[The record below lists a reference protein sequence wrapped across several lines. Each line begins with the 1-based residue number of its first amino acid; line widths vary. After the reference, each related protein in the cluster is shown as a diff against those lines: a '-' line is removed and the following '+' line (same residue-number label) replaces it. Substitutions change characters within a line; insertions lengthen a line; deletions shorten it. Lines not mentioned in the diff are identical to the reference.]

1 MKARLALVAI
11 GLAGL
16 LGGASLLGCTTP
28 LIQQPEGASGYTLK
42 NGLSTKQFSVAAAN
56 PLATQAGYDILKAGG
71 SAVDAAIAVQMV
83 LGLVEPQSSGIGGGA
98 FLLHS
103 SGSQYGRGLQAFDG
117 RETAPALASPDL
129 FISKDGK
136 PMALIDAMVGG
147 RSVGTLG
154 AVRMLEQAHQEHG
167 KLPWARLFQAAI
179 DLASDGFSVSPRMA
193 TLLAREEMLKT
204 DPTALAYFYDKAG
217 QPWPAGHKLKNPEY
231 ADVLKL
237 LAANGSKALHEGEIA
252 QAVVAKVQSHP
263 SNPGKLS
270 MSDLAGYQP
279 KERTPFCT
287 DYEAR
292 LKQYLICGM
301 PPPSS
306 GAIAI
311 AQIFGLLKEVKI
323 GPQAILDKASSSADL
338 NEFLNADW
346 LHHYLE
352 SSRLAFAD
360 RAQYVAD
367 PDFVQPPAGNWTSLV
382 APDYL
387 ASRAKLIG
395 DQSMKA
401 VKAGNPAGAQSA
413 YAPMPHQTEYGTS
426 HISVVDG
433 FGNALAMTTT
443 IEAAWGSRQMVNR
456 GKGLAGGFL
465 LNNQLTDFS
474 FAPTDKEGK
483 PIANRVEGGKRP
495 RSSMSPT
502 LVFDKATG
510 RLVASL
516 GSPGGALI
524 IPFTAKTLYAM
535 LNWNMNTQDAINLP
549 NFASFNDSAI
559 LENQRFPKATVEALK
574 ARGHPVVETDLTSGL
589 QGIQATASGFFGGA
603 DPRRE
608 GIVLGD

>member
-1 MKARLALVAI
+1 MRLARLALVAI
-11 GLAGL
+11 GF
-16 LGGASLLGCTTP
+16 ASLFGCAAP
-28 LIQQPEGASGYTLK
+28 IIQQPEGASGYTTK
-42 NGLSTKQFSVAAAN
+42 NGLATTQFAVAAAN
-56 PLATQAGYDILKAGG
+56 PLATKAGYDILKQGG

-103 SGSQYGRGLQAFDG
+103 AAGHGLQAFDG
-117 RETAPALASPDL
+117 RETAPALVSSDL
-129 FISKDGK
+129 FIGTDGR
-136 PMALIDAMVGG
+136 PMAMMDAVVGG

-154 AVRMLEQAHQEHG
+154 AVRMLELAHRQHG
-167 KLPWARLFQAAI
+167 RLPWAALFQPAI
-179 DLASDGFSVSPRMA
+179 DLATTGFAVSPRMA
-193 TLLAREEMLKT
+193 TLLAREVMLKT
-204 DPTALAYFYDKAG
+204 DPAALAYFYDKAG
-217 QPWPAGHKLKNPEY
+217 QPWPAGHVLKNPEY
-231 ADVLKL
+231 AEVLKL
-237 LAANGSKALHEGEIA
+237 IAANGSNALHTGE
-252 QAVVAKVQSHP
+252 VADAIVRKVQSHP
-263 SNPGKLS
+263 TNSGKLS
-270 MSDLAGYQP
+270 MSDLANYQP

-287 DYEAR
+287 DYEAQ
-292 LKQYLICGM
+292 LKHYVICGM

-311 AQIFGLLKEVKI
+311 AQIFGLLKHSKN
-323 GPQAILDKASSSADL
+323 GSQAILDKAYSDT
-338 NEFLNADW
+338 DW

-352 SSRLAFAD
+352 ASRLAFAD

-367 PDFVQPPAGNWTSLV
+367 PDFVAAPAGDWKSLV
-382 APDYL
+382 DPNYL
-387 ASRAKLIG
+387 ADRAKLIG
-395 DQSMKA
+395 EQSMKTG
-401 VKAGNPAGAQSA
+401 VAGRPRSIRPTG

-433 FGNALAMTTT
+433 YGNALAMTTT

-456 GKGLAGGFL
+456 GKLDASGKGLSGGFL

-474 FAPTDKEGK
+474 FAPTDAAGN

-524 IPFTAKTLYAM
+524 IHFTAKTLYAM
-535 LNWNMNTQDAINLP
+535 LNWNLNAQEAINLP
-549 NFASFNDSAI
+549 NFGTLNGPSI
-559 LENQRFPKATVEALK
+559 LEEKRFQKETIDALK
-574 ARGHPVVETDLTSGL
+574 ARGHTIVEVNMTSGL
-589 QGIQATASGFFGGA
+589 QGIQSTASGFFGGA